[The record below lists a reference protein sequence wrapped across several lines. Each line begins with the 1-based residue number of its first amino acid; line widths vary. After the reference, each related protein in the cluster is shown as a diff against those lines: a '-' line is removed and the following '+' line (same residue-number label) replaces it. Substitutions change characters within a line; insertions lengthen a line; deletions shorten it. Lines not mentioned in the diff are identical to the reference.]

1 VAQDEVTLKGKSIV
15 APAGGTVGAVS
26 AAVGDSITDGNVHT
40 PVLTVDSGPLIVSA
54 HLPGSAIGAV
64 RAGQPVTLGIQS
76 LHLSLPGKVIAVN
89 QVASQSPTGVSYTVI
104 CQIEASEPRLM
115 AGMTVNVIP

>member
-1 VAQDEVTLKGKSIV
+1 VTLKGKSIV

-26 AAVGDSITDGNVHT
+26 AVVGDSITDGNVHT

-89 QVASQSPTGVSYTVI
+89 QIASQSPTGVSYTVI
-104 CQIEASEPRLM
+104 CQIEASDSRLL